1 MIKFSVITCTYNA
14 SAVLARTLD
23 SVLSQSWTQIEHI
36 IIDGASKDNTLAMA
50 QAYSLKNQEEE
61 NEHEVVIVS
70 EHDRGLYDAMNKGL
84 ARATGDYIV
93 YLNAGDVFPSDQTL
107 EQISIE
113 VNNRSDGK
121 LPAVLYG
128 DTNIVDD
135 EGQLLHPRRLAP
147 PDNLTW
153 RSFRHGMLVCHQAFY
168 ARTDLAQAE
177 PYDLR
182 YRFSADVDW
191 CIRIMREARRRRL
204 PMRNV
209 GGVVVNFLDGGMTTA
224 NHRASLKERFR
235 VMCRHYGFVPTCLMH
250 VWFVVRSVTKK

>member
-50 QAYSLKNQEEE
+50 QDYSRKNEEE
-61 NEHEVVIVS
+61 ETEHEVVIVS
-70 EHDRGLYDAMNKGL
+70 EPDRGLYDAMNKGL

-93 YLNAGDVFPSDQTL
+93 YLNAGDVFPSDKTL
-107 EQISIE
+107 EQISID

-135 EGQLLHPRRLAP
+135 EGQLLHPP
-147 PDNLTW
+147 C
-153 RSFRHGMLVCHQAFY
+153 S
-168 ARTDLAQAE
+168 ARQSHVA
-177 PYDLR
+177 
-182 YRFSADVDW
+182 
-191 CIRIMREARRRRL
+191 
-204 PMRNV
+204 
-209 GGVVVNFLDGGMTTA
+209 
-224 NHRASLKERFR
+224 
-235 VMCRHYGFVPTCLMH
+235 FVPSWHARMPSSILCTHRPRPSRTL
-250 VWFVVRSVTKK
+250 RPALPLLG

>member
-61 NEHEVVIVS
+61 IEHEVVIIS
-70 EHDRGLYDAMNKGL
+70 EPDRGLYDAMNKGL

-135 EGQLLHPRRLAP
+135 EGRLLHPRRLVP
-147 PDNLTW
+147 PENLTW
-153 RSFRHGMLVCHQAFY
+153 RSSQTIL
-168 ARTDLAQAE
+168 
-177 PYDLR
+177 
-182 YRFSADVDW
+182 YR
-191 CIRIMREARRRRL
+191 L
-204 PMRNV
+204 
-209 GGVVVNFLDGGMTTA
+209 
-224 NHRASLKERFR
+224 SLQ
-235 VMCRHYGFVPTCLMH
+235 
-250 VWFVVRSVTKK
+250 